1 MKIVKIV
8 LLSLIVLGL
17 TFSFAYAKMHMPEER
32 GKTLF
37 NDTKFGGG
45 TAGKSCNS
53 CHPNG
58 KGLEKAA
65 DKKEFNIMGKKQKSL
80 EEAVNFCIEMAL
92 KGKAIDPKSDQMKD
106 IVAYIK
112 SLKGMKMDKEMP
124 MKKEMPK
131 KKKAIEGC

>member
-1 MKIVKIV
+1 
-8 LLSLIVLGL
+8 L
-17 TFSFAYAKMHMPEER
+17 PEER

-37 NDTKFGGG
+37 NDPKFAGG

-53 CHPNG
+53 CHPGG
-58 KGLEKAA
+58 KGLEMSA
-65 DKKEFNIMGKKQKSL
+65 DKKEFKIMGKTQKSL
-80 EEAVNFCIEMAL
+80 EEAVNVCIEMAN
-92 KGKAIDPKSDQMKD
+92 KGKAIDPKSEQMKD

-124 MKKEMPK
+124 K